1 MGASKGRPRAHRAM
15 IAPRNPGRPAWHVG
29 RSYRVA
35 HHIEMPAVAD
45 YVTMGEYIPPSDGVA
60 GLEAELGQWND
71 GIKTEVRAQS
81 PGEWAKA

>member
-1 MGASKGRPRAHRAM
+1 MIVAMVERSNGRTQ
-15 IAPRNPGRPAWHVG
+15 AWHAGMSHVG

-81 PGEWAKA
+81 PGQWAEA